1 MTAPY
6 QESAVPMGNNP
17 GETLRSAREEKGW
30 TLAAVAQQ
38 LNLTERALAR
48 IEAGD
53 FSQLPGHT
61 FARGYVR
68 AYAKLLGLD
77 QTRLVQEFD
86 LHTGTNASGSNVNSL
101 GRIEEPGRLSR
112 SFMRLFGFVLLLVL
126 AAAAWYWWQERSTR
140 EALTPTVSALERI
153 EVEGADGTTEIHL
166 LDRADEDTAVELAE
180 PTEQGTALSPG
191 EMSTPVESSQAP
203 TDADADSGEAGVESA
218 QSLPLSESESGAASS
233 PTESTPVEL
242 PSDNAAA
249 PVETSES
256 ASATAPGE
264 AVLELRFTADCWT
277 RVADAEGRVLYS
289 ALAKAGTS
297 RTVSGKAPLDVH
309 LGYARGAQLSYNGE
323 AVSLASHMR
332 GETARLKLG
341 Q

>member
-1 MTAPY
+1 MTAPH
-6 QESAVPMGNNP
+6 QESAAPMGNNP
-17 GETLRSAREEKGW
+17 GETLRIAREDRGW
-30 TLAAVAQQ
+30 PLSAVAQQ
-38 LNLTERALAR
+38 LNLTERSLAR

-77 QTRLVQEFD
+77 QNRLVQEFD

-112 SFMRLFGFVLLLVL
+112 SFMRFFGFALLLLL
-126 AAAAWYWWQERSTR
+126 AAVAWYWWQERMAR
-140 EALTPTVSALERI
+140 EATTPPVSALERI

-166 LDRADEDTAVELAE
+166 LDRADEGAEQQSEQPVEQTAPLADSNE
-180 PTEQGTALSPG
+180 REAIESEQQAPATTDVQGTITEPA
-191 EMSTPVESSQAP
+191 
-203 TDADADSGEAGVESA
+203 GEAA
-218 QSLPLSESESGAASS
+218 QSLPLTLPDS
-233 PTESTPVEL
+233 PTQGADATASP
-242 PSDNAAA
+242 A
-249 PVETSES
+249 PTS
-256 ASATAPGE
+256 ASNDTAPPVAGE
-264 AVLELRFTADCWT
+264 AQLELSFTADCWT
-277 RVADAEGRVLYS
+277 RVSDADGRVLFS
-289 ALAKAGTS
+289 ALAKAGTT
-297 RTVSGKAPLDVH
+297 RAVSGKAPLDVH

-323 AVSLASHMR
+323 AVNLASHMR

>member
-1 MTAPY
+1 MTAPH
-6 QESAVPMGNNP
+6 QESAAPMGHNP
-17 GETLRSAREEKGW
+17 GETLRKAREDKGW

-38 LNLTERALAR
+38 LNLTERSLAR

-86 LHTGTNASGSNVNSL
+86 QHTGTNASGSNVNSL

-112 SFMRLFGFVLLLVL
+112 TFMRFFGFALLLVI
-126 AAAAWYWWQERSTR
+126 AAVAWYWWQERAAR
-140 EALTPTVSALERI
+140 EATPPPVSALERI
-153 EVEGADGTTEIHL
+153 EVQGADGTTEIHL
-166 LDRADEDTAVELAE
+166 LDRADEAAE
-180 PTEQGTALSPG
+180 QSTSIADPG
-191 EMSTPVESSQAP
+191 EGVTPESDDEAPAAAESSSTSAP
-203 TDADADSGEAGVESA
+203 VGEAS
-218 QSLPLSESESGAASS
+218 QSLPLALAEVAPESPAAPAETVDPVAVSS
-233 PTESTPVEL
+233 PS
-242 PSDNAAA
+242 SAIA
-249 PVETSES
+249 P
-256 ASATAPGE
+256 APGE
-264 AVLELRFTADCWT
+264 ARLELRFTADCWT
-277 RVADAEGRVLYS
+277 RVNDADGRTLFS

-297 RTVSGKAPLDVH
+297 TTVSGKAPLDVH

>member
-1 MTAPY
+1 MTAPHP
-6 QESAVPMGNNP
+6 ESAAPMGNNP
-17 GETLRSAREEKGW
+17 GETLRIAREDKGW
-30 TLAAVAQQ
+30 PLSAVAQQ
-38 LNLTERALAR
+38 LNLTERSLAR

-77 QTRLVQEFD
+77 QNRLVQEFD

-112 SFMRLFGFVLLLVL
+112 SFMRFFGFALLLLL
-126 AAAAWYWWQERSTR
+126 AAVAWYWWQERMAR
-140 EALTPTVSALERI
+140 EATTPPVSALERI

-166 LDRADEDTAVELAE
+166 LDRADEGAEQQSEQPVEQTAPLADSNENEAIE
-180 PTEQGTALSPG
+180 PEQQTPATTDVQGTITEPA
-191 EMSTPVESSQAP
+191 
-203 TDADADSGEAGVESA
+203 GEAAE
-218 QSLPLSESESGAASS
+218 SLPLTLPDS
-233 PTESTPVEL
+233 PTQSADATASP
-242 PSDNAAA
+242 A
-249 PVETSES
+249 PTS
-256 ASATAPGE
+256 ASNDTAPPVAGE
-264 AVLELRFTADCWT
+264 AQLELSFTADCWT
-277 RVADAEGRVLYS
+277 QVSDADGRVLFS

-297 RTVSGKAPLDVH
+297 RAVSGKAPLDVH

-323 AVSLASHMR
+323 AVNLASHMR

>member
-1 MTAPY
+1 MTAPH
-6 QESAVPMGNNP
+6 QESAAPMGNNP
-17 GETLRSAREEKGW
+17 GETLRIAREDKGW
-30 TLAAVAQQ
+30 PLSAVAQQ
-38 LNLTERALAR
+38 LNLTERSLAR

-77 QTRLVQEFD
+77 QNRLVQEFD

-112 SFMRLFGFVLLLVL
+112 SFMRFFGFALLLLL
-126 AAAAWYWWQERSTR
+126 AAVAWYWWQERMAR
-140 EALTPTVSALERI
+140 EATTPPVSALERI
-153 EVEGADGTTEIHL
+153 EVESADGTTEIHL
-166 LDRADEDTAVELAE
+166 LDRADEVAEQQSEQPAEQTSPLAD
-180 PTEQGTALSPG
+180 SN
-191 EMSTPVESSQAP
+191 ESETIESAQQAP
-203 TDADADSGEAGVESA
+203 VTTEEPGRISEPAAEAA
-218 QSLPLSESESGAASS
+218 QSLPLTLPDGPAQSADAPAATAS
-233 PTESTPVEL
+233 P
-242 PSDNAAA
+242 A
-249 PVETSES
+249 PTS
-256 ASATAPGE
+256 ASNDTVPPVAGE
-264 AVLELRFTADCWT
+264 AQLELSFTADCWT
-277 RVADAEGRVLYS
+277 RVSDADGRVLFS

-309 LGYARGAQLSYNGE
+309 LGYARGARLSYNGE
-323 AVSLASHMR
+323 AVNLASHMR

>member
-1 MTAPY
+1 MTAPH
-6 QESAVPMGNNP
+6 QESAAPMGNNP
-17 GETLRSAREEKGW
+17 GETLRIAREDKGW
-30 TLAAVAQQ
+30 PLSAVAQQ
-38 LNLTERALAR
+38 LNLTERSLAR

-77 QTRLVQEFD
+77 QNRLVQEFD

-112 SFMRLFGFVLLLVL
+112 SFMRFFGFALLLLL
-126 AAAAWYWWQERSTR
+126 AAVAWYWWQERMAR
-140 EALTPTVSALERI
+140 EATTPPVSALERI

-166 LDRADEDTAVELAE
+166 LDRADEGAE
-180 PTEQGTALSPG
+180 PQSEQPVEQTAPLADSNESEAIEPEQQAPVTTDVQGTITEPA
-191 EMSTPVESSQAP
+191 
-203 TDADADSGEAGVESA
+203 GEAA
-218 QSLPLSESESGAASS
+218 QSLPLTLPDS
-233 PTESTPVEL
+233 PTQSADATASP
-242 PSDNAAA
+242 A
-249 PVETSES
+249 PTS
-256 ASATAPGE
+256 ASNDTAPPVAGE
-264 AVLELRFTADCWT
+264 AQLELSFTADCWT
-277 RVADAEGRVLYS
+277 RVSDADGRVLFS

-297 RTVSGKAPLDVH
+297 RAVSGKAPLDVH

-323 AVSLASHMR
+323 AVNLASHMR

>member
-1 MTAPY
+1 MTAPH
-6 QESAVPMGNNP
+6 QESAAPMGNNP
-17 GETLRSAREEKGW
+17 GETLRIAREDKGW
-30 TLAAVAQQ
+30 PLSAVAQQ
-38 LNLTERALAR
+38 LNLTERSLAR

-77 QTRLVQEFD
+77 QNRLVQEFD

-101 GRIEEPGRLSR
+101 RRIEEPGRLSR
-112 SFMRLFGFVLLLVL
+112 SFMRFFGFALLLLL
-126 AAAAWYWWQERSTR
+126 AAVAWYWWQERMAR
-140 EALTPTVSALERI
+140 EATTPPVSALERI

-166 LDRADEDTAVELAE
+166 LDRADEGAEQQSEQPVEQTAPLADSNE
-180 PTEQGTALSPG
+180 SEAIESEQQAPATTDVQGTITEPA
-191 EMSTPVESSQAP
+191 
-203 TDADADSGEAGVESA
+203 GEAA
-218 QSLPLSESESGAASS
+218 QSLPLTLPDS
-233 PTESTPVEL
+233 PTQGADATASP
-242 PSDNAAA
+242 A
-249 PVETSES
+249 PTS
-256 ASATAPGE
+256 ASNDTAPPVAGE
-264 AVLELRFTADCWT
+264 AQLELSFTADCWT
-277 RVADAEGRVLYS
+277 RVSDADGRVLFS

-297 RTVSGKAPLDVH
+297 RAVSGKAPLDVH

-323 AVSLASHMR
+323 AVNLASHMR

>member
-1 MTAPY
+1 MTAPH

-17 GETLRSAREEKGW
+17 GETLRSAREGKGW

-140 EALTPTVSALERI
+140 EALTPPVSALERI

-166 LDRADEDTAVELAE
+166 LDRADEDAAVELAE
-180 PTEQGTALSPG
+180 PTEQGSALSPG
-191 EMSTPVESSQAP
+191 EMSTPVEISQAS
-203 TDADADSGEAGVESA
+203 TDAESGEVGVEAA
-218 QSLPLSESESGAASS
+218 QSLPLTESESGAASS
-233 PTESTPVEL
+233 PAESTPVEL
-242 PSDNAAA
+242 PSDNAAV

>member
-1 MTAPY
+1 MTAPH
-6 QESAVPMGNNP
+6 QESAAPMGNNP
-17 GETLRSAREEKGW
+17 GETLRIAREDKGW
-30 TLAAVAQQ
+30 PLSAVAQQ
-38 LNLTERALAR
+38 LNLTERSLAR

-77 QTRLVQEFD
+77 QNRLVQEFD

-112 SFMRLFGFVLLLVL
+112 SFMRFFGFALLLLL
-126 AAAAWYWWQERSTR
+126 AAVAWYWWQERMAR
-140 EALTPTVSALERI
+140 EATTPPVSALERI

-166 LDRADEDTAVELAE
+166 LDRADEGAEQQSEQPVEQTAPLADSNENEAIE
-180 PTEQGTALSPG
+180 PEQQTPATTDVQGTITEPA
-191 EMSTPVESSQAP
+191 
-203 TDADADSGEAGVESA
+203 GEAAE
-218 QSLPLSESESGAASS
+218 SLPLTLPDS
-233 PTESTPVEL
+233 PTQSADATAYP
-242 PSDNAAA
+242 A
-249 PVETSES
+249 PTS
-256 ASATAPGE
+256 ASNDTAPPVAGE
-264 AVLELRFTADCWT
+264 AQLELSFTADCWT
-277 RVADAEGRVLYS
+277 RVSDADGRVLFS

-323 AVSLASHMR
+323 AVNLASHMR

>member
-1 MTAPY
+1 MTAPH
-6 QESAVPMGNNP
+6 QESAAPMGNNP
-17 GETLRSAREEKGW
+17 GETLRIAREDKGW
-30 TLAAVAQQ
+30 PLSAVAQQ
-38 LNLTERALAR
+38 LNLTERSLAR

-77 QTRLVQEFD
+77 QNRLVQEFD

-112 SFMRLFGFVLLLVL
+112 SFMRFFGFALLLLL
-126 AAAAWYWWQERSTR
+126 AAVAWYWWQERMAR
-140 EALTPTVSALERI
+140 EATTPPVSALERI

-166 LDRADEDTAVELAE
+166 LDRADEGAEQQSEQPVEQTAPLADSNENEAIE
-180 PTEQGTALSPG
+180 PEQQTPATTDVQGTITEPAGEAAESLPLTLPDSPTQ
-191 EMSTPVESSQAP
+191 SADATASQAP
-203 TDADADSGEAGVESA
+203 TSASNDTAPPVAGEA
-218 QSLPLSESESGAASS
+218 Q
-233 PTESTPVEL
+233 
-242 PSDNAAA
+242 
-249 PVETSES
+249 
-256 ASATAPGE
+256 
-264 AVLELRFTADCWT
+264 LELSFTADCWT
-277 RVADAEGRVLYS
+277 RVSDADGRVLFS

-297 RTVSGKAPLDVH
+297 RAVSGKAPLDVH

-323 AVSLASHMR
+323 AVNLASHMR

>member
-1 MTAPY
+1 MTAPH
-6 QESAVPMGNNP
+6 QESAAPMGNNP
-17 GETLRSAREEKGW
+17 GETLRIAREEKGW
-30 TLAAVAQQ
+30 PLSAVAQQ
-38 LNLTERALAR
+38 LNLTERSLAR

-77 QTRLVQEFD
+77 QNRLVQEFD

-112 SFMRLFGFVLLLVL
+112 SFMRFFGFALLLLL
-126 AAAAWYWWQERSTR
+126 AAVAWYWWQERMAR
-140 EALTPTVSALERI
+140 EATTPPVSALERI

-166 LDRADEDTAVELAE
+166 LDRADEGAEQQSEQPVEQTAPLADSNE
-180 PTEQGTALSPG
+180 SEAIESEQQAPANSDVQGTITEPA
-191 EMSTPVESSQAP
+191 
-203 TDADADSGEAGVESA
+203 GEAA
-218 QSLPLSESESGAASS
+218 QSLPLTLPDS
-233 PTESTPVEL
+233 PTQGADATASP
-242 PSDNAAA
+242 A
-249 PVETSES
+249 PTS
-256 ASATAPGE
+256 ASNNTAPPVAGE
-264 AVLELRFTADCWT
+264 AQLELSFTADCWT
-277 RVADAEGRVLYS
+277 RVSDADGRVLFS
-289 ALAKAGTS
+289 ALAKAGTT
-297 RTVSGKAPLDVH
+297 RAVSGKAPLDVH

-323 AVSLASHMR
+323 AVNLASHMR

>member
-1 MTAPY
+1 MTAPH
-6 QESAVPMGNNP
+6 QESAAPMGNNP
-17 GETLRSAREEKGW
+17 GETLRIAREDKGW
-30 TLAAVAQQ
+30 PLSAVAQQ
-38 LNLTERALAR
+38 LNLTERSLAR

-77 QTRLVQEFD
+77 QNRLVQEFD

-112 SFMRLFGFVLLLVL
+112 SFMRFLGFALLLLL
-126 AAAAWYWWQERSTR
+126 AAVAWYWWQERMAR
-140 EALTPTVSALERI
+140 EATTPPVSALERI

-166 LDRADEDTAVELAE
+166 LDRADEGAEQQSEQPVEQTAPLADSNE
-180 PTEQGTALSPG
+180 SEAIESEQQAPATTDVQGTITEPAGEAAESLPLTLPDSPTQ
-191 EMSTPVESSQAP
+191 SADATASQAP
-203 TDADADSGEAGVESA
+203 TSASNDTAPPVAGEA
-218 QSLPLSESESGAASS
+218 Q
-233 PTESTPVEL
+233 
-242 PSDNAAA
+242 
-249 PVETSES
+249 
-256 ASATAPGE
+256 
-264 AVLELRFTADCWT
+264 LELSFTADCWT
-277 RVADAEGRVLYS
+277 RVSDADGRVLFS

-297 RTVSGKAPLDVH
+297 RAVSGKAPLDVH

-323 AVSLASHMR
+323 AVNLASHMR

>member
-1 MTAPY
+1 MTAPH
-6 QESAVPMGNNP
+6 QESAAPMGNNP
-17 GETLRSAREEKGW
+17 GETLRKAREDKGW

-38 LNLTERALAR
+38 LNLTERSLAR

-86 LHTGTNASGSNVNSL
+86 QHTGTNASGSNVNSL

-112 SFMRLFGFVLLLVL
+112 TFMRFFGFALLLVL
-126 AAAAWYWWQERSTR
+126 AAVAWYWWQERAAR
-140 EALTPTVSALERI
+140 EATPPPVSALERI
-153 EVEGADGTTEIHL
+153 EVQGADGTTEIHL
-166 LDRADEDTAVELAE
+166 LDRADEAAE
-180 PTEQGTALSPG
+180 QQAEQ
-191 EMSTPVESSQAP
+191 STPI
-203 TDADADSGEAGVESA
+203 ADPSEGLNPESGEASPAPAESSSA
-218 QSLPLSESESGAASS
+218 SAPAGDASQSLPLALTEVAPESPAA
-233 PTESTPVEL
+233 PAE
-242 PSDNAAA
+242 AAA
-249 PVETSES
+249 PV
-256 ASATAPGE
+256 ATPSPSTVAPVPGE
-264 AVLELRFTADCWT
+264 AQLELRFTADCWT
-277 RVADAEGRVLYS
+277 RVSDAEGRMLFS

-297 RTVSGKAPLDVH
+297 TTVSGKAPLDVH

-323 AVSLASHMR
+323 AVNLAPHMR

>member
-1 MTAPY
+1 MTAPH
-6 QESAVPMGNNP
+6 QESAAPMGNNP
-17 GETLRSAREEKGW
+17 GETLRIAREDKGW
-30 TLAAVAQQ
+30 PLSAVAQQ
-38 LNLTERALAR
+38 LNLTERSLAR

-77 QTRLVQEFD
+77 QNRLVQEFD

-112 SFMRLFGFVLLLVL
+112 SFMRFFGFALLLLL
-126 AAAAWYWWQERSTR
+126 AAVAWYWWQERMAR
-140 EALTPTVSALERI
+140 EAPTPPVSALERI

-166 LDRADEDTAVELAE
+166 LDRADEGAEQQSEQPVEQTAPLADSNE
-180 PTEQGTALSPG
+180 SEAIESEQQAPATTDVQGTITEPAGEAAESLPLTLPDSPTQ
-191 EMSTPVESSQAP
+191 SADATASQAP
-203 TDADADSGEAGVESA
+203 TSASNDTAPPVAGEA
-218 QSLPLSESESGAASS
+218 Q
-233 PTESTPVEL
+233 
-242 PSDNAAA
+242 
-249 PVETSES
+249 
-256 ASATAPGE
+256 
-264 AVLELRFTADCWT
+264 LELSFTADCWT
-277 RVADAEGRVLYS
+277 RVSDADGRVLFS

-297 RTVSGKAPLDVH
+297 RAVSGKAPLDVH

-323 AVSLASHMR
+323 AVNLASHMR

>member
-1 MTAPY
+1 MTAPH
-6 QESAVPMGNNP
+6 QESAAPMGNNP
-17 GETLRSAREEKGW
+17 GETLRIAREDKGW
-30 TLAAVAQQ
+30 PLSAVAQQ
-38 LNLTERALAR
+38 LNLTERSLAR

-77 QTRLVQEFD
+77 QNRLVQEFD

-112 SFMRLFGFVLLLVL
+112 SFMRFFGFALLLLL
-126 AAAAWYWWQERSTR
+126 AAVAWYWWQERMAR
-140 EALTPTVSALERI
+140 EATTPPVSALERI

-166 LDRADEDTAVELAE
+166 LDRADEGAEQQSEQPVEQTAPLADSNE
-180 PTEQGTALSPG
+180 NEAIESEQAPATTDVQGTITEPA
-191 EMSTPVESSQAP
+191 
-203 TDADADSGEAGVESA
+203 GEAA
-218 QSLPLSESESGAASS
+218 QSLPLTLPDS
-233 PTESTPVEL
+233 PTQSADATASP
-242 PSDNAAA
+242 A
-249 PVETSES
+249 PTS
-256 ASATAPGE
+256 ASNDTAPPVAGE
-264 AVLELRFTADCWT
+264 AQLELSFTADCWT
-277 RVADAEGRVLYS
+277 RVSDADGRVLFS

-297 RTVSGKAPLDVH
+297 RAVSGKAPLDVH

-323 AVSLASHMR
+323 AVNLASHMR

>member
-1 MTAPY
+1 MTAPH
-6 QESAVPMGNNP
+6 QESAAPMGNNP
-17 GETLRSAREEKGW
+17 GETLRIAREDKGW
-30 TLAAVAQQ
+30 PLSAVAQQ
-38 LNLTERALAR
+38 LNLTERSLAR

-77 QTRLVQEFD
+77 QNRLVQEFD

-112 SFMRLFGFVLLLVL
+112 SFMRFFGFALLLLL
-126 AAAAWYWWQERSTR
+126 AAVAWYWWQERMAR
-140 EALTPTVSALERI
+140 EATTPPVSALERI

-166 LDRADEDTAVELAE
+166 LDRADEGAEQQSEQPVEQTAPLADSNE
-180 PTEQGTALSPG
+180 SEAIESEQQAPATTDVQGTITEPA
-191 EMSTPVESSQAP
+191 
-203 TDADADSGEAGVESA
+203 GEAA
-218 QSLPLSESESGAASS
+218 QSLPLTLPDS
-233 PTESTPVEL
+233 PTQGA
-242 PSDNAAA
+242 D
-249 PVETSES
+249 
-256 ASATAPGE
+256 ATASPAPSRASNNTAPPVAGE
-264 AVLELRFTADCWT
+264 AQLELSFTADCWT
-277 RVADAEGRVLYS
+277 RVSDADGRVLFS
-289 ALAKAGTS
+289 ALAKAGTT
-297 RTVSGKAPLDVH
+297 RAVSGKAPLDVH

-323 AVSLASHMR
+323 AVNLASHMR

>member
-1 MTAPY
+1 MTAPH
-6 QESAVPMGNNP
+6 QESAAPMGNNP
-17 GETLRSAREEKGW
+17 GETLRIAREDKGW
-30 TLAAVAQQ
+30 PLSAVAQQ
-38 LNLTERALAR
+38 LNLTERSLAR

-77 QTRLVQEFD
+77 QNRLVQEFD

-112 SFMRLFGFVLLLVL
+112 SFMRFFGFALLLLL
-126 AAAAWYWWQERSTR
+126 AAVAWYWWQERMAR
-140 EALTPTVSALERI
+140 EATTPPVSALERI

-166 LDRADEDTAVELAE
+166 LDRADEGAE
-180 PTEQGTALSPG
+180 PQSEQPVEQTAPLADSNESEAIESEQQAPATTDVQGTITEPA
-191 EMSTPVESSQAP
+191 
-203 TDADADSGEAGVESA
+203 GEAA
-218 QSLPLSESESGAASS
+218 QSLPLTLPDS
-233 PTESTPVEL
+233 PTQGADATASP
-242 PSDNAAA
+242 A
-249 PVETSES
+249 PTS
-256 ASATAPGE
+256 ASNATAPPVAGE
-264 AVLELRFTADCWT
+264 AQLELSFTADCWT
-277 RVADAEGRVLYS
+277 RVSDADGRVLFS
-289 ALAKAGTS
+289 ALAKAGTT
-297 RTVSGKAPLDVH
+297 RAVSGKAPLDVH

-323 AVSLASHMR
+323 AVNLASHMR

>member
-1 MTAPY
+1 MTAPH

-140 EALTPTVSALERI
+140 EALTPPVSALERI

-166 LDRADEDTAVELAE
+166 LDRADEDTAAELAE
-180 PTEQGTALSPG
+180 PTKQGSALSPG
-191 EMSTPVESSQAP
+191 EMSTPVESAQAP
-203 TDADADSGEAGVESA
+203 TDADSGEAGVESA

-233 PTESTPVEL
+233 PAESTPVEL

>member
-1 MTAPY
+1 MTAPH
-6 QESAVPMGNNP
+6 QESAAPMGNNP
-17 GETLRSAREEKGW
+17 GETLRIAREDKGW
-30 TLAAVAQQ
+30 PLSAVAQQ
-38 LNLTERALAR
+38 LNLTERSLAR

-77 QTRLVQEFD
+77 QNRLVQEFD

-112 SFMRLFGFVLLLVL
+112 SFMRFFGFALLLLL
-126 AAAAWYWWQERSTR
+126 AAVAWYWWQERMAR
-140 EALTPTVSALERI
+140 EATTPPVSALERI

-166 LDRADEDTAVELAE
+166 LDRADEGAEQQSEQPVEQTAPLADSNENEAIE
-180 PTEQGTALSPG
+180 PEQQTPATTDVQGTITEPA
-191 EMSTPVESSQAP
+191 
-203 TDADADSGEAGVESA
+203 GEAAE
-218 QSLPLSESESGAASS
+218 SLPLTLPDS
-233 PTESTPVEL
+233 PTQSADATASP
-242 PSDNAAA
+242 A
-249 PVETSES
+249 PTS
-256 ASATAPGE
+256 ASNDTAPPVAGE
-264 AVLELRFTADCWT
+264 AQLELSFTADCWT
-277 RVADAEGRVLYS
+277 RVSDADGRVLFS

-297 RTVSGKAPLDVH
+297 RAVSGKAPLDVH

-323 AVSLASHMR
+323 AVNLASHMR

>member
-1 MTAPY
+1 MTAPH
-6 QESAVPMGNNP
+6 QESAAPMGNNP
-17 GETLRSAREEKGW
+17 GETLRIAREDKGW
-30 TLAAVAQQ
+30 PLSAVAQQ
-38 LNLTERALAR
+38 LNLTERSLAR

-77 QTRLVQEFD
+77 QNRLVQEFD

-112 SFMRLFGFVLLLVL
+112 SFMRFFGFALLLLL
-126 AAAAWYWWQERSTR
+126 AAVAWYWWQERMAR
-140 EALTPTVSALERI
+140 EATTPPVSALERI

-166 LDRADEDTAVELAE
+166 LDRADEGAEQQSEQPVEQTAPLADSNE
-180 PTEQGTALSPG
+180 SEAIESEQQAPATTDVQGTITEPAGEAAESLPLTLPDSPTQ
-191 EMSTPVESSQAP
+191 SADATASQAP
-203 TDADADSGEAGVESA
+203 TSASNDTAPPVAGEA
-218 QSLPLSESESGAASS
+218 Q
-233 PTESTPVEL
+233 
-242 PSDNAAA
+242 
-249 PVETSES
+249 
-256 ASATAPGE
+256 
-264 AVLELRFTADCWT
+264 LELSFTADCWT
-277 RVADAEGRVLYS
+277 RVSDADGRVLFS

-297 RTVSGKAPLDVH
+297 RAVSGKAPLDVH

-323 AVSLASHMR
+323 AVNLASHMR

>member
-1 MTAPY
+1 
-6 QESAVPMGNNP
+6 
-17 GETLRSAREEKGW
+17 
-30 TLAAVAQQ
+30 
-38 LNLTERALAR
+38 
-48 IEAGD
+48 
-53 FSQLPGHT
+53 
-61 FARGYVR
+61 
-68 AYAKLLGLD
+68 
-77 QTRLVQEFD
+77 
-86 LHTGTNASGSNVNSL
+86 AS
-101 GRIEEPGRLSR
+101 
-112 SFMRLFGFVLLLVL
+112 
-126 AAAAWYWWQERSTR
+126 
-140 EALTPTVSALERI
+140 
-153 EVEGADGTTEIHL
+153 
-166 LDRADEDTAVELAE
+166 
-180 PTEQGTALSPG
+180 
-191 EMSTPVESSQAP
+191 
-203 TDADADSGEAGVESA
+203 TDAESGEVGVEAA
-218 QSLPLSESESGAASS
+218 QSLPLTESESGAASS
-233 PTESTPVEL
+233 PAESTPVEL
-242 PSDNAAA
+242 PSDNATV

>member
-1 MTAPY
+1 MTAPH
-6 QESAVPMGNNP
+6 QESAAPMGNNP
-17 GETLRSAREEKGW
+17 GETLRNAREEKGW

-38 LNLTERALAR
+38 LNLTERSLAR

-86 LHTGTNASGSNVNSL
+86 QHTGTNASGSSVHSL

-112 SFMRLFGFVLLLVL
+112 SFMRFFGFALLLVL
-126 AAAAWYWWQERSTR
+126 ATAAWFWWQEHSAGESTTR
-140 EALTPTVSALERI
+140 PISALERI
-153 EVEGADGTTEIHL
+153 EVEGADGTTQIHL
-166 LDRADEDTAVELAE
+166 LDRADEVAEQQAEQQAE
-180 PTEQGTALSPG
+180 PLAQLSAG
-191 EMSTPVESSQAP
+191 EEVVEPSETTPAPAESGASA
-203 TDADADSGEAGVESA
+203 AGSEAA
-218 QSLPLSESESGAASS
+218 QSLPLALPESVAENTVVQAPEPAA
-233 PTESTPVEL
+233 
-242 PSDNAAA
+242 
-249 PVETSES
+249 TSES
-256 ASATAPGE
+256 ASAVAPAPGE
-264 AVLELRFTADCWT
+264 SQLELSFTADCWT
-277 RVADAEGRVLYS
+277 RVSDADGRVLFS

-297 RTVSGKAPLDVH
+297 RTVSGKPPLDVH
-309 LGYARGAQLSYNGE
+309 LGYARGAKLSYNGE
-323 AVSLASHMR
+323 AVNLASHMR

>member
-1 MTAPY
+1 
-6 QESAVPMGNNP
+6 MGNNP

-140 EALTPTVSALERI
+140 EALTPPVSALERI

-166 LDRADEDTAVELAE
+166 LDRADEDAAVELAE
-180 PTEQGTALSPG
+180 PTEQGSALSPG
-191 EMSTPVESSQAP
+191 EMSTPVESSQAS
-203 TDADADSGEAGVESA
+203 TDAESGEVGVEAA
-218 QSLPLSESESGAASS
+218 QSLPLTESESGAASS
-233 PTESTPVEL
+233 PAESPPVEL
-242 PSDNAAA
+242 PSDNATV

>member
-1 MTAPY
+1 MTAPH
-6 QESAVPMGNNP
+6 QESAAPMGNNP
-17 GETLRSAREEKGW
+17 GETLRIAREDKGW
-30 TLAAVAQQ
+30 PLSAVAQQ
-38 LNLTERALAR
+38 LNLTERSLAR

-77 QTRLVQEFD
+77 QNRLVQEFD

-112 SFMRLFGFVLLLVL
+112 SFMRFFGFALLLLL
-126 AAAAWYWWQERSTR
+126 AAVAWYWWQERMAR
-140 EALTPTVSALERI
+140 EATTPPVSALERI

-166 LDRADEDTAVELAE
+166 LDRADEGAEQQSEQPVEQTAPLADSNENEAIE
-180 PTEQGTALSPG
+180 PEQQTPATTDVQGTITEPA
-191 EMSTPVESSQAP
+191 
-203 TDADADSGEAGVESA
+203 GEAAE
-218 QSLPLSESESGAASS
+218 SLPLTLPDS
-233 PTESTPVEL
+233 PTQSADATASP
-242 PSDNAAA
+242 A
-249 PVETSES
+249 PTS
-256 ASATAPGE
+256 ASNNTAPPVAGE
-264 AVLELRFTADCWT
+264 AQLELSFTADCWT
-277 RVADAEGRVLYS
+277 RVSDADGRVLFS

-297 RTVSGKAPLDVH
+297 RAVSGKAPLDVH

-323 AVSLASHMR
+323 AVNLASHMR

>member
-1 MTAPY
+1 MTAPH

-140 EALTPTVSALERI
+140 EALTPPVSALERI

-180 PTEQGTALSPG
+180 PTEQGSALSPG
-191 EMSTPVESSQAP
+191 EMSTPVESSQAS
-203 TDADADSGEAGVESA
+203 TDAESGEAGVEAA

-233 PTESTPVEL
+233 PAESTPVEL
-242 PSDNAAA
+242 PSDNATV
-249 PVETSES
+249 PVDTSES
-256 ASATAPGE
+256 ASATASGE

>member
-1 MTAPY
+1 MTAPH
-6 QESAVPMGNNP
+6 QESAAPMGNNP
-17 GETLRSAREEKGW
+17 GETLRKAREDKGW

-38 LNLTERALAR
+38 LNLTERSLAR

-86 LHTGTNASGSNVNSL
+86 QHTGTNASGSNVNSL

-112 SFMRLFGFVLLLVL
+112 TFMRFFGFALLLVL
-126 AAAAWYWWQERSTR
+126 AAVAWYWWQERAAR
-140 EALTPTVSALERI
+140 EATPPPVSALERI
-153 EVEGADGTTEIHL
+153 EVQGADGTTEIHL
-166 LDRADEDTAVELAE
+166 LDRADEAAE
-180 PTEQGTALSPG
+180 QQAEH
-191 EMSTPVESSQAP
+191 STPI
-203 TDADADSGEAGVESA
+203 ADPSGGLNPESGEASPAPAESSSA
-218 QSLPLSESESGAASS
+218 SASAGDASQSLPLALTEVAPESPAA
-233 PTESTPVEL
+233 PAE
-242 PSDNAAA
+242 AAA
-249 PVETSES
+249 PL
-256 ASATAPGE
+256 ATPSPSTVAPVPGE
-264 AVLELRFTADCWT
+264 AQLELRFTADCWT
-277 RVADAEGRVLYS
+277 RVSDAEGRMLFS

-297 RTVSGKAPLDVH
+297 TTVSGKAPLDVH

-323 AVSLASHMR
+323 AVNLAPHMR